1 MTPTEIHNIWLH
13 MSGKSEGIMEAGGE
27 SDFPVLF
34 ATAILQ
40 YDRMERGADNLD
52 RMSKPNKRPL
62 PKEWVGLTAYEQ
74 SFVYDQV
81 KQIVDSKPFWVRFA
95 DAIEAKLKEKNT

>member
-1 MTPTEIHNIWLH
+1 
-13 MSGKSEGIMEAGGE
+13 MEAGGE

-62 PKEWVGLTAYEQ
+62 PKEWVGLTEDEYKNIRYGQDEGGNDYVDYEL
-74 SFVYDQV
+74 FDEGEYGFEVNIY
-81 KQIVDSKPFWVRFA
+81 VDRFA
-95 DAIEAKLKEKNT
+95 KAIEAKLKEKNT